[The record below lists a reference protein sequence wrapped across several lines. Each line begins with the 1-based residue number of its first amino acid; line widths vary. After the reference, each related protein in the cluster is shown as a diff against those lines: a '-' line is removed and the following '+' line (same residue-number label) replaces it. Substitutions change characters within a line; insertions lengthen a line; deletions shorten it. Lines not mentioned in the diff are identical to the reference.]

1 MSPKHLWTGDW
12 RAEADEEAS
21 RRRGRQHEPLRDLT
35 DDTEVIEPARRRRGN
50 LLATG
55 LIVAVIAAAAGVT
68 AVLVSDDGTKT
79 KTDTTPV
86 AAATTPAQTLP
97 AAPTQPS
104 SGPVTPRPGQTRVG
118 AIYEK
123 ASPAVVSVRNGAGS
137 GSGFLVDTEGNIVT
151 NEHVVEN
158 ATRVLVRFGTDG
170 RTLEGQVMGVDA
182 SSDLA
187 VVKIAPGD
195 APADA
200 APLEF
205 ADSDRVAVGDQ
216 AIAIGNPFGLDRTAT
231 EGIISSVG
239 RTITAPNGFQID
251 NVIQTDAAINP
262 GNSGG
267 PLLNSN
273 GLVVGV
279 NSQIA
284 TAAGGTG
291 NVGIGFAVPS
301 NTVRAELPAL
311 KQGQTV
317 QHAYLGVGTDPT
329 AQSNVAGAVLSD
341 VNPSGPAARAG
352 LQPGDVVTSI
362 DGEPVNDPTDLS
374 TIINRRQV
382 GDTVKVHVRRGGE
395 SKDIRV
401 RLSDRP
407 SSVATP

>member
-21 RRRGRQHEPLRDLT
+21 NRRDRQHEPLRDLT
-35 DDTEVIEPARRRRGN
+35 DDGEAVEPPRRRRGSF
-50 LLATG
+50 LVSVV
-55 LIVAVIAAAAGVT
+55 IVAVIAAAAGIT
-68 AVLVSDDGTKT
+68 AVLVGDNGSNNA
-79 KTDTTPV
+79 TDTSSV
-86 AAATTPAQTLP
+86 AAATSPTASLP

-104 SGPVTPRPGQTRVG
+104 SGPVSPRPGQTRVG

-123 ASPAVVSVRNGAGS
+123 ASPAVVSIRNGS
-137 GSGFLVDTEGNIVT
+137 GSGTGFLVDNQGDIVT

-158 ATRVLVRFGTDG
+158 ATRVQVRFGTDG

-187 VVKIAPGD
+187 VVRITPGD

-284 TAAGGTG
+284 TAAGGSG

-301 NTVRAELPAL
+301 NTVRTELPAL

-317 QHAYLGVGTDPT
+317 QHAFLGVSTDPN
-329 AQSNVAGAVLSD
+329 AQTNVNGAVLSG
-341 VNPSGPAARAG
+341 VTVGGPAEQAG
-352 LQPGDVVTSI
+352 LQAGDIVTRI
-362 DGEPVNDPTDLS
+362 DGEPVNDPSDLS
-374 TIINRRQV
+374 TIINGKQV
-382 GDTVKVHVRRGGE
+382 GDTVKIHVRRGGA
-395 SKDIRV
+395 SRDISV
-401 RLSDRP
+401 RLTDRP
-407 SSVATP
+407 SSVSTP